1 MDGRSPALSTADAG
15 SSGRLTVHVLA
26 TTVEGTTCALQSA
39 KRLTAGLHTRVVLL
53 VHSRKSLSA
62 SSHATSA
69 ERASLVDRY
78 GSVAAAVGVD
88 VTVLFCVCQ
97 RVDDV
102 VHQMLGRSSLVIVG
116 GRRRV
121 WWPSRE
127 QRLVQR
133 LTAGGYPVVFAQV
146 GVELACARVPVMAS

>member
-1 MDGRSPALSTADAG
+1 MDGRFPALSTADSG
-15 SSGRLTVHVLA
+15 SSRRLSVHVLA

-53 VHSRKSLSA
+53 VHRRKSLSA

-69 ERASLVDRY
+69 ERASVDRY

-88 VTVLFCVCQ
+88 VTVLVCVCQ

-116 GRRRV
+116 GRRGL

-133 LTAGGYPVVFAQV
+133 LTAGSYPVVFAQV